1 MSARQPQ
8 GRTKRTASE
17 APAVGEHPDRLYTI
31 GELAGEFEVTTRAIR
46 FYESKGLIAP
56 ARRGIARSY
65 TRRDRARLRLI
76 LRGKNL
82 GFSLEEIAQYLK
94 LYDADP
100 AQVTQTQML
109 LARIER
115 AVDDLQLKRADLD
128 RTLKELKDIRA
139 QCVEHL
145 SAKDSSGRT
154 PCKG

>member
-8 GRTKRTASE
+8 GRARRGP
-17 APAVGEHPDRLYTI
+17 PAGAGEHPDRLYTI
-31 GELAGEFEVTTRAIR
+31 GELAQELAVTTRAIR
-46 FYESKGLIAP
+46 FYEAKGLIAP

-100 AQVTQTQML
+100 AQITQTQML
-109 LARIER
+109 LARVER
-115 AVDDLQLKRADLD
+115 AIDDLQAKRADLD
-128 RTLKELKDIRA
+128 RTLKELKEIRA
-139 QCVEHL
+139 QCAAHL
-145 SAKDSSGRT
+145 EGHAD
-154 PCKG
+154 